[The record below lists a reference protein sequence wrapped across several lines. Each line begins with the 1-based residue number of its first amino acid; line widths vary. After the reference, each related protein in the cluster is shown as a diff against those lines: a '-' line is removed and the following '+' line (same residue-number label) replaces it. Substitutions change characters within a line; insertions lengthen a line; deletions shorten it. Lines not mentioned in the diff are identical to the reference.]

1 MSARGARS
9 RKVQAKEVEKKEKKV
24 GKTKAVET
32 IHERRDGF
40 ADWRA
45 TPNDDNPRRG
55 ITRTLTASS
64 RTTSRSSG
72 TNDSTN
78 RPRLTALYSSNSS
91 DTRPPQSS
99 TGGSASVSDVST
111 KGKEKKLYDAKG
123 KETKAPRGR
132 GGGVPIKRAVA
143 PSPAPQVFRAESV
156 ASYPSSNQK
165 TWLNFKI
172 WQGGKEGMRPYGGFE
187 FVSVRWHFAQQ
198 NLTEGPGRGY
208 EHWQCTNLLQRGTNQ
223 R

>member
-9 RKVQAKEVEKKEKKV
+9 RKVQAKEVEKKEKKI

-32 IHERRDGF
+32 ITERHDGF
-40 ADWRA
+40 ADWRP
-45 TPNDDNPRRG
+45 TPSDENPRRG

-78 RPRLTALYSSNSS
+78 RPRLNALYSSNSS
-91 DTRPPQSS
+91 DPRPPQPSV
-99 TGGSASVSDVST
+99 GGSASVSDVST
-111 KGKEKKLYDAKG
+111 KGKENKFYEAKG

-143 PSPAPQVFRAESV
+143 PSPAPKAFLAESA
-156 ASYPSSNQK
+156 ASYPSSSKK

-172 WQGGKEGMRPYGGFE
+172 WRGGKDGMRPYGGFE
-187 FVSVRWHFAQQ
+187 FVRTLQRFAQI
-198 NLTEGPGRGY
+198 NLTKV
-208 EHWQCTNLLQRGTNQ
+208 
-223 R
+223 